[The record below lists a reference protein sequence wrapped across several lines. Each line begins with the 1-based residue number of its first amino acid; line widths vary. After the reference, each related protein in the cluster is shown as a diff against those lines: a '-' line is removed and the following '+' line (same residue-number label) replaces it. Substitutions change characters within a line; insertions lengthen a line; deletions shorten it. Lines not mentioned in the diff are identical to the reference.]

1 MTTKKR
7 TINELRQ
14 TKDSYYVP
22 PFNDE
27 TVNQSEDQLIKDAKN
42 FLYKNYFSLK
52 TDLNSENYNS
62 VISALVSY
70 RKINDSF

>member
-1 MTTKKR
+1 MTTKKI

-22 PFNDE
+22 PLNGE
-27 TVNQSEDQLIKDAKN
+27 TIIQDEDQLIKDAEN
-42 FLYKNYFSLK
+42 FLHKNYCSLK
-52 TDLNSENYNS
+52 TDLNNENYNS

-70 RKINDSF
+70 RKIND